1 MAILTNM
8 SVPTQDGNNLTLM
21 PKLQNR
27 FRVLFNFSNNT
38 SVVTGNVK
46 SIVRPTLSF
55 DEVTV
60 DVYNSR
66 IKMPGKHIWND
77 IEIVLRDDVSS
88 EAIKSLENQVNRQI
102 DMATQSAQRAASAFK
117 FTTYIDTLDGT
128 NGQEPFVLDRWELVG
143 SYIQSINYG
152 NNDYSSSDTVDI
164 TVTLRYDSARHIID
178 GVDGDDGLSGQF
190 TQTNEQNAT
199 GE

>member
-8 SVPTQDGNNLTLM
+8 SVPTQEGNNLTLM

-46 SIVRPTLSF
+46 TIVRPQLSF
-55 DEVTV
+55 DEVTI
-60 DVYNSR
+60 DVYNSK
-66 IKMPGKHIWND
+66 IKMPGKHSWND
-77 IEIVLRDDVSS
+77 IDIVLRDDVSS
-88 EAIKSLENQVNRQI
+88 ETVKSLENQINRQI
-102 DMATQSAQRAASAFK
+102 DMATQSASRAASAFK
-117 FTTYIDTLDGT
+117 FTTVIDTLDGT
-128 NGQEPFVLDRWELVG
+128 NGEEPGVLDRWELVG
-143 SYIQSINYG
+143 AFINNINYG
-152 NNDYSSSDTVDI
+152 NNDYSNSETVDI

-178 GVDGDDGLSGQF
+178 GDDQLSGQF
-190 TQTNEQNAT
+190 IQTDNEAAT

>member
-21 PKLQNR
+21 PKLQHR

-46 SIVRPTLSF
+46 SVVRPTLSF
-55 DEVTV
+55 DDVTI
-60 DVYNSR
+60 DVYNSK
-66 IKMPGKHIWND
+66 IKMPGKHSWND
-77 IEIVLRDDVSS
+77 IDIVFRDDVSS
-88 EAIKSLENQVNRQI
+88 ETVKSLENQINRQI
-102 DMATQSAQRAASAFK
+102 DMATQSAQKAASAFK
-117 FTTYIDTLDGT
+117 FTTVIDTLDGT
-128 NGQEPFVLDRWELVG
+128 NGEEPGVLDRWELVG
-143 SYIQSINYG
+143 SFIQNMNFG

-164 TVTLRYDSARHIID
+164 TLTLRYDSARHLIE
-178 GVDGDDGLSGQF
+178 GDDQLSGQF
-190 TQTNEQNAT
+190 IQTGNEAAT